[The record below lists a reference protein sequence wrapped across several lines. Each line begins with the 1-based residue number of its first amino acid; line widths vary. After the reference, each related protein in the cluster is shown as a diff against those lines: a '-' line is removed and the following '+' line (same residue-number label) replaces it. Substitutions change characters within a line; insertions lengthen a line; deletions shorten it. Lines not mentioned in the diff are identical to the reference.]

1 MGQPTALSL
10 VPPLLALVL
19 AVTTRNVLLSLA
31 LGVLLGMTL
40 VNGWNPLAG
49 LVDFFEQGIF
59 AQFTQRSNVEVLVII
74 LVIGGFVHLLDRSGG
89 MVAFARRMTK
99 VVDTPFKAQISVWL
113 TGLAIFFTD
122 SGNSLIL
129 GPMFRPIFR
138 GSRLCR
144 EKLAF
149 IIDSTS
155 SPVCVLVPVISWGVY
170 IMGLLEKAFEAHG
183 VDVEPLDAVVRALP
197 YQLYPILALLTVP
210 VLAWTGREYGPMAR
224 AQRRSLEEDAAET
237 PAESH
242 EGPHA
247 SARAVLIPLAVLLVT
262 LTGLFVYFGV
272 TSGGLPGPKVRLSLM
287 LAYVAATVVCGA
299 IVWAEGV
306 SPPARSARYVLR
318 GMGKLVFVVLILLLA
333 WSLGDVCDLLGTG
346 AYIGQFFDRAL
357 HPGLLPA
364 MVFILG
370 AVFSLST
377 GSSWGTFALLMP
389 IAIPVALAT
398 DAPLYP
404 TIAAV
409 LSGGIFGDHCSPVS
423 DTTVLSSMAT
433 GCKHADHVN
442 TQLVYAALTGATTLV
457 GFLVVGFTGSAWVI
471 VGAVVIQI
479 AAVLGV
485 TRVFGRVAVPS

>member
-1 MGQPTALSL
+1 MGHPTVLSI
-10 VPPLLALVL
+10 VPPLIALVL
-19 AVTTRNVLLSLA
+19 AVATRNVLVSLT

-40 VNGWNPLAG
+40 VNDFNPLAG
-49 LVDFFEQGIF
+49 LVDFFHRGIA
-59 AQFTQRSNVEVLVII
+59 AQLTERSNVEVLVII

-129 GPMFRPIFR
+129 GPMFRPIF
-138 GSRLCR
+138 GGLKLCR

-155 SPVCVLVPVISWGVY
+155 SPVCVLIPVISWGVY
-170 IMGLLEKAFEAHG
+170 IMGLLEKSFDAHG
-183 VDVEPLDAVVRALP
+183 VTVEPLDACLRALP
-197 YQLYPILALLTVP
+197 FQLYPLLALSTVP

-224 AQRRSLEEDAAET
+224 AQRRALVQVQTEAAAET
-237 PAESH
+237 H
-242 EGPHA
+242 DGPRA
-247 SARAVLIPLAVLLVT
+247 SARAVLVPLAVLLMV
-262 LTGLFVYFGV
+262 LTGLFIFYGV
-272 TSGGLPGPKVRLSLM
+272 QNGGLPGPKVRLSLM
-287 LAYVAATVVCGA
+287 ISYLAATAVCAA
-299 IVWAEGV
+299 ILWAERV
-306 SPPARSARYVLR
+306 SHPLRSARLVLR
-318 GMGKLVFVVLILLLA
+318 GMSKLVFVVLILLLA

-346 AYIGQFFDRAL
+346 DYIAQFFDRSL
-357 HPGLLPA
+357 HPGFLPA

-442 TQLVYAALTGATTLV
+442 TQLVYAGLTGVTALL
-457 GFLVVGFTGSAWVI
+457 GFIAVGFTG
-471 VGAVVIQI
+471 AVWILPIALTVQV

-485 TRVFGRVAVPS
+485 TRVFGVRAVPG